1 LWTAQPKAL
10 SRAISLEALNQWRN
24 AFKTPNKFVKGM
36 FEEAD
41 KAANRQKLIKS
52 KLLKSVMKKP
62 EEQK

>member
-1 LWTAQPKAL
+1 
-10 SRAISLEALNQWRN
+10 
-24 AFKTPNKFVKGM
+24 M